1 MIHHTETPLTKIKVV
16 INDIERTCFDLDG
29 NDLYDQYNKE
39 CHQIMDNKLRDE
51 AIKNKIY
58 INIFSY
64 DKYITKLEKQ
74 KVGYFANKLYEKQHP
89 YIYKEHNLIISLNEK
104 SLSKLI
110 VDLGI

>member
-16 INDIERTCFDLDG
+16 IDDIKRTCFDLDG

-39 CHQIMDNKLRDE
+39 CHQVMDNKLRDE

-58 INIFSY
+58 INILSY

-74 KVGYFANKLYEKQHP
+74 KADYLANKLYKKQHP
-89 YIYKEHNLIISLNEK
+89 CIYKEHNLIISLNEE
-104 SLSKLI
+104 SLKKLI
-110 VDLGI
+110 FDLGL